1 MPGYWEEH
9 HDQTPE
15 RVPHL
20 PVTGVVRS
28 AQALDYAFDEGANLG
43 EMIIRPSSEVAVE
56 LEAVPGAGTQLP
68 GCTREHEVLAYR
80 VQLEVAED
88 AELPAYVADDQ
99 DDWFEQ
105 D

>member
-1 MPGYWEEH
+1 MMIEVELREWEQQCCGDPFRVGSTVTWKLVARDPSEGSDRPMPGYWKEH

-15 RVPHL
+15 
-20 PVTGVVRS
+20 
-28 AQALDYAFDEGANLG
+28 
-43 EMIIRPSSEVAVE
+43 
-56 LEAVPGAGTQLP
+56 
-68 GCTREHEVLAYR
+68 HEVPAYR
-80 VQLEVAED
+80 VKLEVAED